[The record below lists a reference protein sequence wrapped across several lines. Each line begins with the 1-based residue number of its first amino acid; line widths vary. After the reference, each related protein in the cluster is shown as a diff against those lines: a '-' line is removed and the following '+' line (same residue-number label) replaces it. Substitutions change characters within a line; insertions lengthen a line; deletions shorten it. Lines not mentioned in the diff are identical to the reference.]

1 MSSLVLIKPD
11 AIEHKLLGWCMAC
24 FEHQGIGDIG
34 LVQMDEELCRKH
46 YVDHLAKDFY
56 PGLQAFMCSAPVCA
70 IAVNGPVDAV
80 RSIAMSIRRQ
90 HKQYVSGPRNL
101 VHSSDSILAA
111 ERELDIWFP
120 YRPVRWNPY
129 SKVVQDHR
137 DGTIYVDVTNAVREA
152 KGLPVPWTSEL
163 AEREV
168 HNKPVF

>member
-46 YVDHLAKDFY
+46 YVDHQAKDFY

-80 RSIAMSIRRQ
+80 RSIAMGIRRQ

-101 VHSSDSILAA
+101 VHSSDSLPSENLTSGFHTAPCGGI
-111 ERELDIWFP
+111 P
-120 YRPVRWNPY
+120 
-129 SKVVQDHR
+129 
-137 DGTIYVDVTNAVREA
+137 TA
-152 KGLPVPWTSEL
+152 KSCRITAMARFTWT
-163 AEREV
+163 
-168 HNKPVF
+168 